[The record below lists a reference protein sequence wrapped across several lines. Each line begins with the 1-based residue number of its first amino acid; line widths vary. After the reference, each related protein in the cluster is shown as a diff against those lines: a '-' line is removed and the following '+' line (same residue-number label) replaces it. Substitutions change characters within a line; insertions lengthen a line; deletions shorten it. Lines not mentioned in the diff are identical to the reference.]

1 MKNPIVEKKWKV
13 QKILIAPFTIAL
25 LAVSTVLFFVA
36 IEAMRQE
43 SNPAPPFDMTQI
55 VDKPYE
61 ARFIKSLE
69 KKEPLVVVITGKEI
83 DAKDTQQIAQAV
95 KKEKQKNIIVYTYA
109 TNAAIDSLEHHSA
122 ELKYKAKTTEKG
134 TEIMRYQFYPDVAA
148 DTEITPELDL
158 SENKLDLVTGRLTVS
173 ISMDEKAPEESILAQ
188 AKGLA
193 ELLILHNPKAKIQQV
208 ILEVTAGSHYYH
220 YDSKKAHT
228 LANVYYHM

>member
-1 MKNPIVEKKWKV
+1 MKNPIVEKRCKV
-13 QKILIAPFTIAL
+13 KKILIAPFTIAL

-36 IEAMRQE
+36 LEAMRQE

-95 KKEKQKNIIVYTYA
+95 KKEKQKNTIVYTYA

-134 TEIMRYQFYPDVAA
+134 TEITRYQFYPDVAA
-148 DTEITPELDL
+148 ATEITPELDL

-193 ELLILHNPKAKIQQV
+193 ELLILYNPKAKIQQV
-208 ILEVTAGSHYYH
+208 ILEVTAGSNYYH
-220 YDSKKAHT
+220 YDSKEAQL
-228 LANVYYHM
+228 LANVSYQA